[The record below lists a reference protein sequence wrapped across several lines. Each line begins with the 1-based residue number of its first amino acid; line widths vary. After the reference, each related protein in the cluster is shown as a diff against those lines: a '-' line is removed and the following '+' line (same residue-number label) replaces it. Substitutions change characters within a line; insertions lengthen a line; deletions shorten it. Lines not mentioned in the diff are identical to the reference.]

1 MINSVIEAQPNQ
13 TNLIKNQM
21 EFNVIYLLTDF
32 SEHAKNA
39 SEYAIDAFGTNANYV
54 LINSYEVR
62 STAATLINIEEI
74 AHQESM
80 IHLENEEE
88 RLLEIYPNLKVEKL
102 SKAGTAV
109 NVVNKFLG
117 DYEADLVVVGSK
129 GISKLDEILIG
140 STSSAVI
147 RGVHK
152 PVLTVPLNAKFNK
165 MDNIVFGSDLVNSN
179 KEENL
184 EITKVLKN
192 RFHAKVS
199 AATVKMS
206 NTELTSEEQS
216 LVDQL
221 TKTEVMDEVSI
232 IRKSDVSK
240 GLMDFCKE
248 SSADLLVVVAK
259 HTSFFKR
266 FFHKSITNDLV
277 NHEVLPI
284 LVLEDT

>member
-109 NVVNKFLG
+109 NVVNKFLA

>member
-109 NVVNKFLG
+109 NVVNKFLA

-199 AATVKMS
+199 AATVKMG

>member
-13 TNLIKNQM
+13 NNLIKNQM

-39 SEYAIDAFGTNANYV
+39 SQYAIDAFGTNANYV

-88 RLLEIYPNLKVEKL
+88 RLLKIYPNLKVEKL
-102 SKAGTAV
+102 SKAGSAV
-109 NVVNKFLG
+109 NVVNNFLA

-165 MDNIVFGSDLVNSN
+165 MDSIVFGSDLVNSN
-179 KEENL
+179 KKENL
-184 EITKVLKN
+184 EITKVLKD

-206 NTELTSEEQS
+206 NSDLTTEEQS

-221 TKTEVMDEVSI
+221 TKTEVMDEISI
-232 IRKSDVSK
+232 IRDSDVSK

-277 NHEVLPI
+277 NHEILPI